1 LRHLCVE
8 DDRNRQWEHGIMK
21 RLQASIICGLLLAA
35 TDAAVAHAQGSS
47 QAPNYSAAD
56 LARRAVER
64 RAVEAVIWGMPA
76 VNTELMY
83 QAMFRLG
90 GKPNQIVYWSGLLD
104 WRNQT
109 LTPNPD
115 VIYFMA
121 FFNTSDGP
129 VVIEIPQADDGVI
142 NGSIMDPWQAA
153 LEDVG
158 PAGVD
163 KGLGGKYLITPPG
176 YQTPIP
182 DGYIVLPSGNY
193 QGYALLRSIL
203 KSGSD
208 ADVKAAVGYG
218 KRIKLYPLSQA
229 ANPPE
234 TVFID
239 ALGKDYDSTI
249 PYDVRFFQSLDRFVQ
264 EEPWLVR
271 DKAMIDQ
278 LKTIGIEKGKPFSP
292 DETTQSILKAAASEA
307 HAWLDLK
314 YETSFPPYYEGRRWV
329 FPIAPEVIEGLQT
342 QFANPDSYPVDGR
355 GVTYTMAFFSTKHSG
370 IGQYYLMTIKDGNGQ
385 SFAGANT
392 YRLTVPANA
401 PVRQYWSATAYDRET
416 HALIREMP
424 RAGRSSQSPGLQ
436 TSADGS
442 VDIWFAP
449 KAPAG
454 KENNWVPTRAGG
466 EFEVLFRF
474 YGPEKPV
481 FDKTWTLPD
490 VEKVAAQ

>member
-1 LRHLCVE
+1 MTRIFITAFALICIV
-8 DDRNRQWEHGIMK
+8 
-21 RLQASIICGLLLAA
+21 ASPR
-35 TDAAVAHAQGSS
+35 AQNSS
-47 QAPNYSAAD
+47 ED
-56 LARRAVER
+56 LARRIVER

-76 VNTELMY
+76 VNTDLMY
-83 QAMFRLG
+83 QAMLGLG

-121 FFNTSDGP
+121 FFDTNDGP
-129 VVIEIPQADDGVI
+129 VVIDIPPADDGVI

-163 KGLGGKYLITPPG
+163 KGAGGKYLITPPG
-176 YQTPIP
+176 YQGASPS
-182 DGYIVLPSGNY
+182 GYIVLPSGNY

-203 KSGSD
+203 KSGND
-208 ADVKAAVGYG
+208 ADVKRAVSYG

-239 ALGKDYDSTI
+239 AMGKVYDSTI
-249 PYDVRFFQSLDRFVQ
+249 PYDLRFFQSLDRFVQ
-264 EEPWLVR
+264 REPWLVR
-271 DKAMIDQ
+271 DKVMIDQ
-278 LKTIGIEKGKPFSP
+278 LKGIGIEKGKTFDP
-292 DETTQSILKAAASEA
+292 DDTTKKSLNAAAREA

-314 YETSFPPYYEGRRWV
+314 YQTMFTPYYEGRRWV
-329 FPIAPEVIEGLQT
+329 FPIAPEVINGLQN
-342 QFANPDSYPVDGR
+342 QFVNPDSYPVEGR

-370 IGQYYLMTIKDGNGQ
+370 IGQYYLMTLKDRDGQ
-385 SFAGANT
+385 GLEGAKT

-401 PVRQYWSATAYDRET
+401 PVKQYWSATAYDRET

-436 TSADGS
+436 ANADGS
-442 VDIWFAP
+442 VDIWFAS

-454 KENNWVPTRAGG
+454 RESNWVPTSTGG
-466 EFEVLFRF
+466 KFEVLFRF

-481 FDKTWTLPD
+481 FDKTWSLPD
-490 VEKVAAQ
+490 IERIVVQ

>member
-1 LRHLCVE
+1 MSKTVIAALAL
-8 DDRNRQWEHGIMK
+8 IFAI
-21 RLQASIICGLLLAA
+21 ASPR
-35 TDAAVAHAQGSS
+35 AQDF
-47 QAPNYSAAD
+47 SAED
-56 LARRAVER
+56 LARRTIER

-76 VNTELMY
+76 VNTDLMY
-83 QAMFRLG
+83 QAMLKLG

-104 WRNQT
+104 WRNRT

-121 FFNTSDGP
+121 FFNTKDGP
-129 VVIEIPQADDGVI
+129 VVIEIPPAGDGVI

-163 KGLGGKYLITPPG
+163 KGAGGKYLITPPG
-176 YQTPIP
+176 YQGAAT
-182 DGYIVLPSGNY
+182 DGAIVLPSSNY
-193 QGYALLRSIL
+193 LGYALLRSIL

-208 ADVKAAVGYG
+208 ADVKAAVAYG

-239 ALGKDYDSTI
+239 ALGALYDSTI
-249 PYDVRFFQSLDRFVQ
+249 PYDVSFFQSLDRFVQ
-264 EEPWLVR
+264 QEPWLVR

-278 LKTIGIEKGKPFSP
+278 LKTIGIEKGKPFNP
-292 DETTQSILKAAASEA
+292 DETTKGILNTAAREA
-307 HAWLDLK
+307 RDWLDLK
-314 YETSFPPYYEGRRWV
+314 YETMFAPYYEGRRWV
-329 FPIAPEVIEGLQT
+329 FPISPDVIGGLQT
-342 QFANPDSYPVDGR
+342 QFANPDSYPVEGR

-370 IGQYYLMTIKDGNGQ
+370 IGQYYLMTLKDKDGQ
-385 SFAGANT
+385 SLAGANT
-392 YRLTVPANA
+392 YRLSVPAKA
-401 PVRQYWSATAYDRET
+401 PVKQYWSATAYDRET

-424 RAGRSSQSPGLQ
+424 RAGRSSQSQGLQ
-436 TSADGS
+436 ANADGS
-442 VDIWFAP
+442 VDIWFGP

-454 KENNWVPTRAGG
+454 KENNWVPTSANGR
-466 EFEVLFRF
+466 FEVLFRF

-481 FDKTWTLPD
+481 FDKTWQLPD
-490 VEKVAAQ
+490 IERIAAQ